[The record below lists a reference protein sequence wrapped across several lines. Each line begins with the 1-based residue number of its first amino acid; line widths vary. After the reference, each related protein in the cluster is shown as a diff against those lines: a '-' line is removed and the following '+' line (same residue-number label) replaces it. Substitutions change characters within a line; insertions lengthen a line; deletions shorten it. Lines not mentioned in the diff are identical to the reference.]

1 MISKEFSTM
10 ISAIVLKLEKVHF
23 WIFSSREKKSFIE
36 KKIISS
42 LIKIIN
48 NYCNLKKKLDILKRP
63 PSPQKGQL
71 TSVTVNDWKTETYWV
86 FPVFSVISSR
96 WLSLIYRKTIDF
108 CMFILHPI
116 ILLNCLVNTNRF
128 SVNSLGVF

>member
-1 MISKEFSTM
+1 M

-23 WIFSSREKKSFIE
+23 WVFSSREKKSFIE

-63 PSPQKGQL
+63 PPLKKDS
-71 TSVTVNDWKTETYWV
+71 
-86 FPVFSVISSR
+86 
-96 WLSLIYRKTIDF
+96 
-108 CMFILHPI
+108 
-116 ILLNCLVNTNRF
+116 
-128 SVNSLGVF
+128 

>member
-1 MISKEFSTM
+1 M

-48 NYCNLKKKLDILKRP
+48 NYCNLKKKIRYTEET

-71 TSVTVNDWKTETYWV
+71 TSVTVNDGKTETY
-86 FPVFSVISSR
+86 
-96 WLSLIYRKTIDF
+96 
-108 CMFILHPI
+108 
-116 ILLNCLVNTNRF
+116 
-128 SVNSLGVF
+128 